1 MPMDGITVG
10 FAARELDEALAGGR
24 IDRITQPEKDTVVMV
39 IRANN
44 ENKALLLCASPNNAR
59 CHLTASRFSN
69 PLEPPALCMLL
80 RKQLTGGRIL
90 GVEQVGGDRIV
101 HINIEVTGELGD
113 RENRRLVLE
122 IMGRH
127 SNLMLLDGNGRILE
141 AARHV
146 NAEMSRVRQ
155 IQPGM
160 AYEAPPAQ
168 DRLSPEGLTGEAL
181 LEKIR
186 EQGDIPF
193 RKALAGAV
201 TGLSFP
207 AAQEIARRVLA
218 PGEENPEDPAEAC
231 ERVAGLLE
239 RLPRMKS
246 PRVLYADDGE
256 AVDVF
261 PFPYLSRDP
270 DRQKEFRTLS
280 EALEAY
286 YGTRDMQ
293 DRLKQKSA
301 TMVRLLKG
309 HVERCEK
316 KLALQEEELA
326 NAARMEEY
334 RVMGEVL
341 NAHLYELKK
350 GMEEAV
356 LPNWYDLDGGT
367 VTVPLDIR
375 LTPSQNAQR
384 YFKKYQKARSAR
396 KTAAEQKEKTL
407 AELDFLEGML
417 LDTDKCVGE
426 SELEEIR
433 AELVRAGYMKRVTNR
448 RQQRALPQSKPYL
461 YRSADGIEIAVG
473 KNAAQNDRL
482 TLGAKPDEM
491 WLHAKDMPGSHVIVR
506 AEGEIPQ
513 ETLKQAAQLA
523 AWYSKGQRS
532 SSVPVDYTRRRYV
545 KKPSGAPAGQVIY
558 THQRTAFMTVEESDI
573 RGIRLI
579 ES

>member
-90 GVEQVGGDRIV
+90 SVEQVGGDRIV
-101 HINIEVTGELGD
+101 HINMEVTGELGD
-113 RENRRLVLE
+113 RETRRLVLE

-141 AARHV
+141 AAKHV

-218 PGEENPEDPAEAC
+218 PGEENPEDPADAC
-231 ERVAGLLE
+231 ERAAALLE

-356 LPNWYDLDGGT
+356 LPNWYDPDGGT

-558 THQRTAFMTVEESDI
+558 THQKTAFMTVGESDI

>member
-146 NAEMSRVRQ
+146 NAEMSRVRL

-356 LPNWYDLDGGT
+356 LPNWYDPDGGT

-491 WLHAKDMPGSHVIVR
+491 WLHVKDMPGSHVIVR

-558 THQRTAFMTVEESDI
+558 THQKTAFMTVEESDI
-573 RGIRLI
+573 RGISLI

>member
-90 GVEQVGGDRIV
+90 SVEQVGGDRIV
-101 HINIEVTGELGD
+101 HINMEVTGELGD
-113 RENRRLVLE
+113 RETRRLVLE

-218 PGEENPEDPAEAC
+218 PGEENPEDPADAC
-231 ERVAGLLE
+231 ERAAALLE

-356 LPNWYDLDGGT
+356 LPNWYDPDGGT

-558 THQRTAFMTVEESDI
+558 THQKTAFMTVEESDI

>member
-90 GVEQVGGDRIV
+90 SVEQVGGDRIV
-101 HINIEVTGELGD
+101 HINMEVTGELGD
-113 RENRRLVLE
+113 RETRRLVLE

-231 ERVAGLLE
+231 ERAAALLE

-316 KLALQEEELA
+316 KLAMQEEELA
-326 NAARMEEY
+326 NAARMDEY

-356 LPNWYDLDGGT
+356 LPNWYDPDGGT

-433 AELVRAGYMKRVTNR
+433 AELVRAGYMKRVINR

-558 THQRTAFMTVEESDI
+558 THQKTAFMTVEESDI

>member
-90 GVEQVGGDRIV
+90 SVEQVGGDRIV
-101 HINIEVTGELGD
+101 HINMEVTGELGD
-113 RENRRLVLE
+113 RETRRLVLE

-141 AARHV
+141 AAKHV

-218 PGEENPEDPAEAC
+218 PGEENPEDPADAC
-231 ERVAGLLE
+231 ERAAALLE

-356 LPNWYDLDGGT
+356 LPNWYDPDGGT

-558 THQRTAFMTVEESDI
+558 THQKTAFMTVEESDI

>member
-146 NAEMSRVRQ
+146 NAEMSRVRL
-155 IQPGM
+155 ILPGM

-207 AAQEIARRVLA
+207 AAQEIARRVLD

-356 LPNWYDLDGGT
+356 LPNWYDPDGGT

-448 RQQRALPQSKPYL
+448 RQQRALPQSRPYL

-558 THQRTAFMTVEESDI
+558 THQKTAFMTVEESDI
-573 RGIRLI
+573 RGISLI

>member
-101 HINIEVTGELGD
+101 HINMEVTGELGD

-491 WLHAKDMPGSHVIVR
+491 WLHVKDMPGSHVIVR

>member
-491 WLHAKDMPGSHVIVR
+491 WLHVKDMPGSHVIVR